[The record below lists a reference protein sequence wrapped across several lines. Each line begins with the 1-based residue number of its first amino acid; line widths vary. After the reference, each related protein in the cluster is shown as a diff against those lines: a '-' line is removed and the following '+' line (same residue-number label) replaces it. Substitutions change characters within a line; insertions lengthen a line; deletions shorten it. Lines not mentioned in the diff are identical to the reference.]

1 MSPKLATLG
10 DKSVYLYGTPSGLQS
25 SYDGTF
31 LLWEVFKKL
40 NLENNINEIDLEGVN
55 SPLRGSF
62 KLSFGGNLK
71 NYYQLYI

>member
-1 MSPKLATLG
+1 MNIIKRLPQIILIAIFLSSCRTSINKDSPT
-10 DKSVYLYGTPSGLQS
+10 
-25 SYDGTF
+25 
-31 LLWEVFKKL
+31 E